1 MKYLLF
7 VCAMFLGPLLSAQNV
22 IFDESSEKVIVDN
35 DKMKVV
41 EYVSLPQGSVC
52 GEGMHHHE
60 PHLTVVVSDA
70 KVRITPETGES
81 QEAEVKAGTSIW
93 FGTDETHSVTNIGDK
108 PTKMLLV
115 YLKE

>member
-7 VCAMFLGPLLSAQNV
+7 VCALFLGSMLSAQNV
-22 IFDESSEKVIVDN
+22 NYDQSSENVIIDN

-41 EYVSLPQGSVC
+41 EYVSLPQSDVC

-70 KVRITPETGES
+70 KVKLTPENGES
-81 QEAEVKAGTSIW
+81 QEVEVKSGTSLW
-93 FGTDETHSVTNIGDK
+93 FGNAENHSVTNIGDK

>member
-7 VCAMFLGPLLSAQNV
+7 VFVLLLGSMLPAQNV
-22 IFDESSEKVIVDN
+22 NYDESSEKVIIDN

-41 EYVSLPQGSVC
+41 EFVSLPHGDVC
-52 GEGMHHHE
+52 GEGVHHHE
-60 PHLTVVVSDA
+60 PHLTVVESDA
-70 KVRITPETGES
+70 KVKLTPENGES
-81 QEAEVKAGTSIW
+81 QELEVKSGTSIW
-93 FGTDETHSVTNIGDK
+93 FGDAETHSVTNIGDK

>member
-7 VCAMFLGPLLSAQNV
+7 VCVLFLGSILPAQNV
-22 IFDESSEKVIVDN
+22 NYDKSSEKVIIDN
-35 DKMKVV
+35 EKMKVV
-41 EYVSLPQGSVC
+41 EYVSLPQGDVC
-52 GEGMHHHE
+52 GAGIHHHE

-70 KVRITPETGES
+70 KVKITPENGES
-81 QEAEVKAGTSIW
+81 QEVEVKSGTSLW
-93 FGTDETHSVTNIGDK
+93 FGASETHSVTNIGDK

>member
-7 VCAMFLGPLLSAQNV
+7 ASMIFLSCTVEAQDQNSN
-22 IFDESSEKVIVDN
+22 EASEKVIIDN

-41 EYVSLPQGSVC
+41 EFDSMPHGNVC
-52 GEGMHHHE
+52 GAGIHHHE
-60 PHLTVVVSDA
+60 PHLTVLLSDA
-70 KVRITPETGES
+70 KVQITAENGES
-81 QEAEVKAGTSIW
+81 QIVEAPSGMSIW
-93 FGTDETHSVTNIGDK
+93 SESETHSVINKGDQ